1 MLERFPRVRLAHLP
15 TPLEALDRLSDEL
28 GGPRLWV
35 KRDDCTGLAT
45 GGNKTRKLEF
55 ALAEAIENGA
65 DTVITAG
72 AVQSN
77 HVRQTAAAA
86 ARSGLACRVVLEQVF
101 PTPGKAYRDSG
112 NVLLDRLFGA
122 ELSECP
128 PGSDLEAAMQALAA
142 ATKAAGGSP
151 WIIPVGASSAVGA
164 LGYVNA
170 ALELLEQV
178 EAMDLPVDHLVTAT
192 GSGGTQAGLLV
203 GLRAAGSDLP
213 VLGIGVGSPQ
223 AEQEAKVLAVAA
235 ETAALVGKP
244 GLVTAADIVVDCGYV
259 GAGYGQPTPAMNDAL
274 LRAARLEGL
283 LLDPVYTG
291 KALAGLIDRAAQGAF
306 GDAQNVV
313 FLHTGGSPALFA
325 YADQLTT

>member
-1 MLERFPRVRLAHLP
+1 MLERFPRITLAQLP
-15 TPLEALDRLSDEL
+15 TPLEALERLSDEL

-55 ALAEAIENGA
+55 ALAEAIEHGA
-65 DTVITAG
+65 DTIITAG

-86 ARSGLACRVVLEQVF
+86 ARLGLGCSVVLEQVF

-122 ELSECP
+122 ALHECP
-128 PGSDLEAAMQALAA
+128 PGADLDESMQALAA
-142 ATKAAGGSP
+142 ETAATGGKP
-151 WIIPVGASSAVGA
+151 WIVPVGASSATGA

-170 ALELLEQV
+170 ALELLEQAA
-178 EAMDLPVDHLVTAT
+178 AMDLVIDNLVTAT

-203 GLRAAGSDLP
+203 GLRAAGSDVP

-223 AEQEAKVLAVAA
+223 PEQEAKVLAVAA
-235 ETAALVGKP
+235 ETEKLIGKP
-244 GLVTAADIVVDCGYV
+244 GLVATADIVVDCSYV
-259 GAGYGQPTPAMNDAL
+259 GAGYGHPTPAMNDAL
-274 LRAARLEGL
+274 LRVARLEGL

-291 KALAGLIDRAAQGAF
+291 KALAGLIDRLRQGAF
-306 GDAQNVV
+306 GDAANIV

-325 YADQLTT
+325 YADQLAT